1 VVANTLQG
9 SEKSNGNSAN
19 SHTNNTPAADSQSQ
33 DPTNIEDGGSS
44 YEEDSDHADPG
55 ECCDSAPHMPQ
66 DWTADVYPLS
76 WYAFVTVYLTGLS
89 TVNHWLVG
97 PFHMVG

>member
-44 YEEDSDHADPG
+44 YEE
-55 ECCDSAPHMPQ
+55 ECCELAPHISEDCIDCVSGRSLPESL
-66 DWTADVYPLS
+66 TAEMAVVGRRRPYTILRS
-76 WYAFVTVYLTGLS
+76 S
-89 TVNHWLVG
+89 INH
-97 PFHMVG
+97 